1 MSIVWDI
8 NVERPEFPQ
17 LTTNLE
23 ADLVV
28 VGLGGSG
35 LTALLHAAQRGL
47 NVIGIDADRIAAG
60 AAGRNGGLLLAG
72 IADFHHNVRKDFGIE
87 RATALYQHTLDE
99 MDRIEK
105 TTPEAVSRIGAL
117 RIGELYRGEDS
128 EELSD
133 TYAHRDAL
141 IADGFPVEDYED
153 EQGVGILIP
162 TDGTFHPAK
171 RAVQL
176 AKLAQDAGAQIFTHS
191 PAIKIESGLVTTTQ
205 GSIKAK
211 YIVVAVDGNLGKAI
225 PELVKE
231 VQAIRLQMISTAP
244 ETSKNLK
251 YGVYARQGWDYWQ
264 QLPDGR
270 IAIGGGRDHAI
281 DQEATDVAEPTQL
294 MRDYLESKLAKI
306 GVIAPIEHH
315 WAAIVSYTKS
325 GLPIAKQV
333 HFNVWAVGA
342 YCGTGNVVGALL
354 ARSVVDHCIDEYSQ
368 VISDFTTNL
377 KSDKLTFVL

>member
-1 MSIVWDI
+1 MGIVWDI

-72 IADFHHNVRKDFGIE
+72 IADFHHNVRKDFGVE

-99 MDRIEK
+99 MDRIEAI
-105 TTPEAVSRIGAL
+105 TPEAVSRIGAL
-117 RIGELYRGEDS
+117 RIGELSHGEDPT
-128 EELSD
+128 ELSD
-133 TYAHRDAL
+133 TYEHRDAL
-141 IADGFPVEDYED
+141 IADGFPVEDYEG

-171 RAVQL
+171 RAVLL
-176 AKLAQDAGAQIFTHS
+176 ANLATKAGAQIFTHS
-191 PAIKIESGLVTTTQ
+191 PAIKIESGLVTTAQ

-211 YIVVAVDGNLGKAI
+211 HIIVAVDGNLGKAL
-225 PELVKE
+225 PEVSDLV
-231 VQAIRLQMISTAP
+231 QPTRLQMISTAP
-244 ETSKNLK
+244 ETKLK
-251 YGVYARQGWDYWQ
+251 MKYAVYVRQGWDYWQ

-270 IAIGGGRDHAI
+270 IAIGGGRDLALE
-281 DQEATDVAEPTQL
+281 QEATDVVEPTQIV
-294 MRDYLESKLAKI
+294 RDYLERKLQDI
-306 GVIAPIEHH
+306 GVTAPVEHH
-315 WAAIVSYTKS
+315 WAAIVSYTDS
-325 GLPIAKQV
+325 GLPIVKEV
-333 HFNVWAVGA
+333 RPGVWAVGA

-354 ARSVVDHCIDEYSQ
+354 ARSAVDQCIDGRSQ
-368 VISDFTTNL
+368 VITDFA
-377 KSDKLTFVL
+377 S

>member
-1 MSIVWDI
+1 MGIVWDI

-72 IADFHHNVRKDFGIE
+72 IADFHHSVRKDFGVK

-99 MDRIEK
+99 MDRIEA

-117 RIGELYRGEDS
+117 RIGELHRGEDS
-128 EELSD
+128 IELSD
-133 TYAHRDAL
+133 TYEHRDAL
-141 IADGFPVEDYED
+141 IADGFPVEDYEG
-153 EQGVGILIP
+153 EQGIGILIP

-171 RAVQL
+171 RAVLL
-176 AKLAQDAGAQIFTHS
+176 AKLAEAAGAQIFTHS
-191 PAIKIESGLVTTTQ
+191 PAIKIEPGLVTTDH
-205 GSIKAK
+205 GRIAAK
-211 YIVVAVDGNLGKAI
+211 HIVVAVDGNLGKVL
-225 PELVKE
+225 PEVSGLV
-231 VQAIRLQMISTAP
+231 QPTRLQMISTAP
-244 ETSKNLK
+244 ETKVRMQ
-251 YGVYARQGWDYWQ
+251 YGVYVRQGWDYWQ

-270 IAIGGGRDHAI
+270 IAIGGGRDLVLE
-281 DQEATDVAEPTQL
+281 QEATDVVEPTQF
-294 MRDYLESKLAKI
+294 MRDYLERKLQDI
-306 GVIAPIEHH
+306 GVTAPVEHH
-315 WAAIVSYTKS
+315 WAAIVSYTGS
-325 GLPIAKQV
+325 GLPIVKEVQPG
-333 HFNVWAVGA
+333 VWAVGA

-354 ARSVVDHCIDEYSQ
+354 GRSVVDQCIDGHSQ
-368 VISDFTTNL
+368 VITDFAG
-377 KSDKLTFVL
+377 

>member
-1 MSIVWDI
+1 MGIVWDI

-72 IADFHHNVRKDFGIE
+72 IADFHHNVRKDLGTD

-99 MDRIEK
+99 MDRIEA
-105 TTPEAVSRIGAL
+105 TTPDAVSRIGAL
-117 RIGELYRGEDS
+117 RIGELSHGEDQD
-128 EELSD
+128 ELID

-141 IADGFPVEDYED
+141 LADGFPVEDYD
-153 EQGVGILIP
+153 GEQGVGILIP

-171 RAVQL
+171 RAVLL
-176 AKLAQDAGAQIFTHS
+176 AKLATAAGAQIFTHS
-191 PAIKIESGLVTTTQ
+191 PAIKIESGLVTTDQ

-211 YIVVAVDGNLGKAI
+211 HIVVAIDGNLGKAL
-225 PELVKE
+225 PELANV
-231 VQAIRLQMISTAP
+231 VQPTRLQMISTAP
-244 ETSKNLK
+244 ETELK
-251 YGVYARQGWDYWQ
+251 MMYAVYIRQGWDYWQ

-270 IAIGGGRDHAI
+270 IAIGGGRDQALE
-281 DQEATDVAEPTQL
+281 QEATDVVEPTQI
-294 MRDYLESKLAKI
+294 MRDYQERLLKTI
-306 GVIAPIEHH
+306 GVTAPVEHH
-315 WAAIVSYTKS
+315 WAAIVSYTDS
-325 GLPIAKQV
+325 GLPIVQEVKPG
-333 HFNVWAVGA
+333 VWAVGA
-342 YCGTGNVVGALL
+342 YSGTGNVVGALL
-354 ARSVVDHCIDEYSQ
+354 SRAAVDHCIDGQSQ
-368 VISDFTTNL
+368 VITDFA
-377 KSDKLTFVL
+377 S

>member
-1 MSIVWDI
+1 MGIVWDI

-17 LTTNLE
+17 LAANLE

-72 IADFHHNVRKDFGIE
+72 IADFHHNVRKDFGVE

-99 MDRIEK
+99 MDRIEA

-117 RIGELYRGEDS
+117 RIGELQKGEDP

-141 IADGFPVEDYED
+141 IADGFLVEDYEG

-162 TDGTFHPAK
+162 SDGTFHPAK
-171 RAVQL
+171 RAVLL
-176 AKLAQDAGAQIFTHS
+176 AKLATSAGAQIFTHS
-191 PAIKIESGLVTTTQ
+191 PAIKIESGLVTTGQ
-205 GSIKAK
+205 GSIRAK
-211 YIVVAVDGNLGKAI
+211 HIVVAVDGNLGKAL
-225 PELVKE
+225 PEIADK
-231 VQAIRLQMISTAP
+231 VQPTRLQMISTAP
-244 ETSKNLK
+244 ETSLNLK
-251 YGVYARQGWDYWQ
+251 YAVYVRQGWDYWQ

-270 IAIGGGRDHAI
+270 VAIGGGRDLALE
-281 DQEATDVAEPTQL
+281 QEATDVVEPTQV
-294 MRDYLESKLAKI
+294 MRNYLEAKLKEI
-306 GVIAPIEHH
+306 GVTAPVEHH
-315 WAAIVSYTKS
+315 WAAVVSYTDS
-325 GLPIAKQV
+325 GLPIVKEVQPG
-333 HFNVWAVGA
+333 VWAVGA

-354 ARSVVDHCIDEYSQ
+354 ARGVVDQCIDGQ
-368 VISDFTTNL
+368 NQAVSDFA
-377 KSDKLTFVL
+377 S

>member
-1 MSIVWDI
+1 MGIVWDI

-17 LTTNLE
+17 LTTDLE
-23 ADLVV
+23 SDLVV

-47 NVIGIDADRIAAG
+47 KVIGIDADRIAAG

-99 MDRIEK
+99 MDRIEA
-105 TTPEAVSRIGAL
+105 TTPDAVSRIGAL
-117 RIGELYRGEDS
+117 RIGEIRHSEDPD
-128 EELSD
+128 ELSD

-141 IADGFPVEDYED
+141 IADGFPVHDYEG

-171 RAVQL
+171 RAVLLANL
-176 AKLAQDAGAQIFTHS
+176 AKAAGAQIFTNS
-191 PAIKIESGLVTTTQ
+191 PAIKIESGLVTTDQ

-211 YIVVAVDGNLGKAI
+211 HIVVAVDGNLGKAL
-225 PELVKE
+225 PEVSDLV
-231 VQAIRLQMISTAP
+231 QPTRLQMISTAP
-244 ETSKNLK
+244 ETKLK
-251 YGVYARQGWDYWQ
+251 MKYAVYVRQGWDYWQ

-270 IAIGGGRDHAI
+270 IAIGGGRDLALE
-281 DQEATDVAEPTQL
+281 QENTDVVEPTQI
-294 MRDYLESKLAKI
+294 MRDYLERKLQDL
-306 GVIAPIEHH
+306 GVTAAVEHH
-315 WAAIVSYTKS
+315 WAAIVSYTDS
-325 GLPIAKQV
+325 GLPIVKEVQPG
-333 HFNVWAVGA
+333 VWAVGA

-354 ARSVVDHCIDEYSQ
+354 ARSAVDHCIDGQSQ
-368 VISDFTTNL
+368 VISDFA
-377 KSDKLTFVL
+377 S

>member
-1 MSIVWDI
+1 MGIVWDI

-35 LTALLHAAQRGL
+35 LTALLHAAERGL

-72 IADFHHNVRKDFGIE
+72 IADFHHNVRKDFGVE

-99 MDRIEK
+99 MDRIEA

-117 RIGELYRGEDS
+117 RIGELRRGEDPA
-128 EELSD
+128 ELSD

-141 IADGFPVEDYED
+141 IADGFPVEDYEG

-171 RAVQL
+171 RAVLL
-176 AKLAQDAGAQIFTHS
+176 ANLATKAGAQIFTHS
-191 PAIKIESGLVTTTQ
+191 LASKIESGLVTTAQ

-211 YIVVAVDGNLGKAI
+211 HIIVAVDGNLGKAL
-225 PELVKE
+225 PEVSDLV
-231 VQAIRLQMISTAP
+231 QPTRLQMISTAP
-244 ETSKNLK
+244 ETKLK
-251 YGVYARQGWDYWQ
+251 MKYAVYVRQGWDYWQ

-270 IAIGGGRDHAI
+270 IAIGGGRDLALQ
-281 DQEATDVAEPTQL
+281 QEATDVVEPTQI
-294 MRDYLESKLAKI
+294 MRDYLERKLHDI
-306 GVIAPIEHH
+306 GVTAPVEHH
-315 WAAIVSYTKS
+315 WAAIVSYTDS
-325 GLPIAKQV
+325 GLPIVKEVQPG
-333 HFNVWAVGA
+333 VWAVGA

-354 ARSVVDHCIDEYSQ
+354 ARSAVDHCIDGHSQ
-368 VISDFTTNL
+368 VITDFA
-377 KSDKLTFVL
+377 S

>member
-1 MSIVWDI
+1 MGIVWDI

-17 LTTNLE
+17 LTSNLE

-47 NVIGIDADRIAAG
+47 KVIGIDADRIAAG

-99 MDRIEK
+99 MDRIEA
-105 TTPEAVSRIGAL
+105 TTPDAVSRIGAL
-117 RIGELYRGEDS
+117 RIGEIRHSEDPD
-128 EELSD
+128 ELSD

-141 IADGFPVEDYED
+141 IADGFPVDDYEG

-162 TDGTFHPAK
+162 TDGTFHPTK
-171 RAVQL
+171 RAVLLANL
-176 AKLAQDAGAQIFTHS
+176 AKAAGAQIFTNS
-191 PAIKIESGLVTTTQ
+191 PAIKIESGLVTTDQ

-211 YIVVAVDGNLGKAI
+211 HIVVAVDGNLGKAL
-225 PELVKE
+225 PEVSDLV
-231 VQAIRLQMISTAP
+231 QPTRLQMISTAP
-244 ETSKNLK
+244 ETKLK
-251 YGVYARQGWDYWQ
+251 MKYAVYVRQGWDYWQ

-270 IAIGGGRDHAI
+270 IAIGGGRDLALE
-281 DQEATDVAEPTQL
+281 QENTDVVEPTQI
-294 MRDYLESKLAKI
+294 MRDYLERKLQDL
-306 GVIAPIEHH
+306 GVTAAVEHH
-315 WAAIVSYTKS
+315 WAAIVSYTDS
-325 GLPIAKQV
+325 GLPIVKEVQPG
-333 HFNVWAVGA
+333 VWAVGA

-354 ARSVVDHCIDEYSQ
+354 ARSAVDHCIDGQSQ
-368 VISDFTTNL
+368 VIADFA
-377 KSDKLTFVL
+377 S

>member
-1 MSIVWDI
+1 MGIVWDI

-35 LTALLHAAQRGL
+35 LTALLHAAERGL

-72 IADFHHNVRKDFGIE
+72 IADFHHNVRKDFGVE
-87 RATALYQHTLDE
+87 RATALYQHTLHE
-99 MDRIEK
+99 MDRIEA

-117 RIGELYRGEDS
+117 RIGELRRGEDPA
-128 EELSD
+128 ELID
-133 TYAHRDAL
+133 TYEHRDAL
-141 IADGFPVEDYED
+141 LADGFPVEDYEG

-171 RAVQL
+171 RTVLL
-176 AKLAQDAGAQIFTHS
+176 AKLAQAAGAQIYTHS
-191 PAIKIESGLVTTTQ
+191 PAIKIESGLVTTDQ

-211 YIVVAVDGNLGKAI
+211 HIVVAVDGNLGKAL
-225 PELVKE
+225 PEVSDLV
-231 VQAIRLQMISTAP
+231 QPTRLQMISTAP
-244 ETSKNLK
+244 ETKLKLK
-251 YGVYARQGWDYWQ
+251 YAVYVRQGWDYWQ

-270 IAIGGGRDHAI
+270 IAIGGGRDLAI
-281 DQEATDVAEPTQL
+281 DQEATDDVEPTQI
-294 MRDYLESKLAKI
+294 MRDYLEQKLKDI
-306 GVIAPIEHH
+306 GVTAPVEHH
-315 WAAIVSYTKS
+315 WAAIVSYTDS
-325 GLPIAKQV
+325 GLPIVKEVQPG
-333 HFNVWAVGA
+333 VWAVGA

-354 ARSVVDHCIDEYSQ
+354 ARSVVDQCIDGHSQ
-368 VISDFTTNL
+368 VIADFA
-377 KSDKLTFVL
+377 S

>member
-1 MSIVWDI
+1 MGIVWDI
-8 NVERPEFPQ
+8 NVERPEFPK

-72 IADFHHNVRKDFGIE
+72 IADFHHNVRKDFGNE
-87 RATALYQHTLDE
+87 RATTLYQHTLDE
-99 MDRIEK
+99 MDRIAE

-117 RIGELYRGEDS
+117 RIGELSRGEDPT
-128 EELSD
+128 ELSD

-141 IADGFPVEDYED
+141 LDDGFPVEDYEG
-153 EQGVGILIP
+153 EQGIGILIP

-171 RAVQL
+171 RAVLL
-176 AKLAQDAGAQIFTHS
+176 ANLATKAGAQIFTHS
-191 PAIKIESGLVTTTQ
+191 PAIKIESGLVTTDQ

-211 YIVVAVDGNLGKAI
+211 HIVVAVDGNLGKAL
-225 PELVKE
+225 PEISDQVKPT
-231 VQAIRLQMISTAP
+231 RLQMISTAP
-244 ETSKNLK
+244 EKKLNLK
-251 YGVYARQGWDYWQ
+251 YAVYIRQGWDYWQ

-270 IAIGGGRDHAI
+270 IAIGGGRDLALE
-281 DQEATDVAEPTQL
+281 QEATDVVEPTQI
-294 MRDYLESKLAKI
+294 MRDYLERKLEAI
-306 GVIAPIEHH
+306 GVTAPVEHH
-315 WAAIVSYTKS
+315 WAAIVSYTDS
-325 GLPIAKQV
+325 GLPIVKEVQPD
-333 HFNVWAVGA
+333 VWAVGA

-354 ARSVVDHCIDEYSQ
+354 ARSVVDQCIDGQSQ
-368 VISDFTTNL
+368 VITDFA
-377 KSDKLTFVL
+377 S

>member
-1 MSIVWDI
+1 MGIVWDI

-17 LTTNLE
+17 LTANIQ

-72 IADFHHNVRKDFGIE
+72 IADFHHNVRKDFGVE

-99 MDRIEK
+99 MDRIEA

-117 RIGELYRGEDS
+117 RIGELQKGEDP

-133 TYAHRDAL
+133 THAHRDAL
-141 IADGFPVEDYED
+141 IADGFPVEDYEG

-162 TDGTFHPAK
+162 SDGTFHPAK
-171 RAVQL
+171 RAVLL
-176 AKLAQDAGAQIFTHS
+176 AKLATSAGAQIFTHS
-191 PAIKIESGLVTTTQ
+191 PAIKIESGLVTTGQ
-205 GSIKAK
+205 GSIRAK
-211 YIVVAVDGNLGKAI
+211 HIVVAVDGNLGKAL
-225 PELVKE
+225 PEIADE
-231 VQAIRLQMISTAP
+231 VQPTRLQMISTAP
-244 ETSKNLK
+244 ETSRNLK
-251 YGVYARQGWDYWQ
+251 YAVYVRQGWDYWQ

-270 IAIGGGRDHAI
+270 VAIGGGRDLALE
-281 DQEATDVAEPTQL
+281 QEATDVVEPTQV
-294 MRDYLESKLAKI
+294 MRNYLEAKLKEI
-306 GVIAPIEHH
+306 GVTAPVEHH
-315 WAAIVSYTKS
+315 WAAIVSYTDS
-325 GLPIAKQV
+325 GLPIVKEVQPG
-333 HFNVWAVGA
+333 VWAVGA

-354 ARSVVDHCIDEYSQ
+354 ARGVVDQCIDGQNQ
-368 VISDFTTNL
+368 VVSDFA
-377 KSDKLTFVL
+377 S

>member
-1 MSIVWDI
+1 MGIVWDI

-17 LTTNLE
+17 LTENLE

-72 IADFHHNVRKDFGIE
+72 IADFHHNVRKDFGVD

-99 MDRIEK
+99 MDRIEA

-117 RIGELYRGEDS
+117 RIGELHHGHES

-141 IADGFPVEDYED
+141 IADGFPVEDYD
-153 EQGVGILIP
+153 GDQGVGILIP

-171 RAVQL
+171 RAVLL
-176 AKLAQDAGAQIFTHS
+176 ANLATAAGAQIFTHS
-191 PAIKIESGLVTTTQ
+191 PAIKIESGLVTTEH

-211 YIVVAVDGNLGKAI
+211 HIVVAVDGNLGKAL
-225 PELVKE
+225 PEVANLV
-231 VQAIRLQMISTAP
+231 QPTRLQMISTAP
-244 ETSKNLK
+244 ETNLNLK
-251 YGVYARQGWDYWQ
+251 YAVYIRQGWDYWQ

-270 IAIGGGRDHAI
+270 IAIGGGRDLAI
-281 DQEATDVAEPTQL
+281 EQEATDVVEPTQV
-294 MRDYLESKLAKI
+294 MRDYLEAKLVEI
-306 GVIAPIEHH
+306 GVTAPVEHH
-315 WAAIVSYTKS
+315 WAAIVSYTDS
-325 GLPIAKQV
+325 GLPIVKEVQPS
-333 HFNVWAVGA
+333 VWAVGA

-354 ARSVVDHCIDEYSQ
+354 ARSVVDQCIDGHSQ
-368 VISDFTTNL
+368 VISDFA
-377 KSDKLTFVL
+377 S